1 MSNENPQIISLHASD
16 IGIGSYIINDY
27 LLTVAEAENGYTLTI
42 KKGTEVQTASV
53 LNGEKGDK
61 GDPGEKGDKG
71 DPGITVSV
79 TGTRLDII

>member
-27 LLTVAEAENGYTLTI
+27 LLTVEEAENGYTLTI

-53 LNGEKGDK
+53 LNGKT
-61 GDPGEKGDKG
+61 GEKGDKG

-79 TGTRLDII
+79 TGTRLDIV